1 MLTYKEWLSQ
11 LANEE
16 LDEAIKFGSRKGYS
30 GKIQSGKQFTF
41 KHEYMNDTVTPHRMQ
56 KQNPHLS
63 ADESKEATK
72 MLNKHMK
79 KSSAGEE

>member
-1 MLTYKEWLSQ
+1 MLTYKEWL
-11 LANEE
+11 E
-16 LDEAIKFGSRKGYS
+16 EAIKFGSRKGYS
-30 GKIQSGKQFTF
+30 GTFQSGKKFTY
-41 KHEYMNDTVTPHRMQ
+41 KHEYMNDTVTHSRMH

-79 KSSAGEE
+79 KASSGEE